1 MSERTSIKDIRGN
14 YLEAFLNDKFILTS
28 DFSDLQYGEL
38 SSLKSTNIE
47 NWIKT
52 DFLWTN
58 LSSLMG
64 KTLDQDRK
72 DNSSN
77 ENLDSSSSDVTSSSS
92 LSDSTETRDINA
104 INDKFL
110 NTLRER
116 TDSYV
121 KLIART
127 DFEDGMT
134 NDAVEE
140 ARSYYLQNKSVT
152 INWFGEIYSKNQ
164 RNAIVISGLLRII
177 SMIVLVSDSASLIP
191 IVKCGLSDNSSI
203 AQESALMVIEE
214 WRTKECLDA
223 IKTSNFVFS
232 WVKDYAQKVVSEL
245 EKELSL

>member
-1 MSERTSIKDIRGN
+1 MSEGISIKDIGFN
-14 YLEAFLNDKFILTS
+14 YLEAFPNDKFIPTS
-28 DFSDLQYGEL
+28 DFSNLQFGEL

-47 NWIKT
+47 NWKKT
-52 DFLWTN
+52 DLLWTD
-58 LSSLMG
+58 LRLTG
-64 KTLDQDRK
+64 KTLDK
-72 DNSSN
+72 DCIANNSEMRN
-77 ENLDSSSSDVTSSSS
+77 TDGSSSDITGNSS

-134 NDAVEE
+134 NDAIEE

-152 INWFGEIYSKNQ
+152 INWFSEIYSKNQ
-164 RNAIVISGLLRII
+164 RNAMVISGLLRII

-223 IKTSNFVFS
+223 IKTSNFEFS
-232 WVKDYAQKVVSEL
+232 WIKDYAQKIVSEL

>member
-1 MSERTSIKDIRGN
+1 MSERTSIKDIRDN

>member
-1 MSERTSIKDIRGN
+1 MSEGTSIKDFDFN
-14 YLEAFLNDKFILTS
+14 HFETFLNDKFMHTLE
-28 DFSDLQYGEL
+28 FSDVQLAEL
-38 SSLKSTNIE
+38 SSLKSTNLE
-47 NWIKT
+47 NWMRT
-52 DFLWTN
+52 DFLWN
-58 LSSLMG
+58 DLSSLTG
-64 KTLDQDRK
+64 KILDQDRK
-72 DNSSN
+72 EISSN
-77 ENLDSSSSDVTSSSS
+77 EDIDSSSSDVMSNSS

-121 KLIART
+121 KLIVRT

-203 AQESALMVIEE
+203 AQESALMVIEV

-223 IKTSNFVFS
+223 IKTSNFEFS
-232 WVKDYAQKVVSEL
+232 WINDYAQKVVSEL